1 MSLSSGFF
9 LHLLGIT
16 QATPDFTDLQA
27 PVKCQQ
33 RQKKNYKRKWF
44 KKNKY
49 AVKQHHAVK
58 QHRKTNMDTKHYQ
71 RK

>member
-1 MSLSSGFF
+1 MSLSTGFF

-16 QATPDFTDLQA
+16 QATQDFTDLQA

-33 RQKKNYKRKWF
+33 RQKKIFKRKWF

-49 AVKQHHAVK
+49 TIK

>member
-1 MSLSSGFF
+1 MSLSTGFF
-9 LHLLGIT
+9 LNLLGIT
-16 QATPDFTDLQA
+16 QAKQDFTDLKA

-33 RQKKNYKRKWF
+33 RQKKIYKRKWF

-49 AVKQHHAVK
+49 TMK
-58 QHRKTNMDTKHYQ
+58 QHRTTYKDTSHYQ